1 MLICRDVQPLF
12 PGFSLMLLVL
22 VEPIQIGVQVFLV
35 EALQAEN
42 VTGGVTGGQTYRR
55 KTRALIDDAG
65 DGLPERWS
73 GV

>member
-1 MLICRDVQPLF
+1 M
-12 PGFSLMLLVL
+12 

-35 EALQAEN
+35 EAFQAEN
-42 VTGGVTGGQTYRR
+42 VTGGATGGRTYRR
-55 KTRALIDDAG
+55 ETQALIDDTG